1 MNGNTRGIIMKF
13 RNIFGLSGS
22 SVIAFAALLG
32 LPSADAANG
41 IQFDEMNFAGSAYV
55 DCLGEFVDFEEHVD
69 IAYHEFVTP
78 SGNYHLVDTWKFT
91 IMATGQATGR
101 TWAGVLSSPGEVNA
115 GPGEVAQFSIQ
126 GVLRSI
132 TKHAPSFFW
141 GLTFKTTVNANG
153 ELVVERGSFD
163 TFVRCNG
170 KN

>member
-1 MNGNTRGIIMKF
+1 MKLKSILGI
-13 RNIFGLSGS
+13 SGS
-22 SVIAFAALLG
+22 SAIVFAALLSM
-32 LPSADAANG
+32 PPADAANG
-41 IQFDEMNFAGSAYV
+41 IQFDEMDFAGSVYV
-55 DCLGEFVDFEEHVD
+55 DCLAEFIDFNEHVD

-91 IMATGQATGR
+91 ITATGQATGR
-101 TWAGVLSSPGEVNA
+101 TWAGVLTSPGQVNA

-126 GVLRSI
+126 GILRSI
-132 TKHAPSFFW
+132 TKHAPAFFW